1 MSYILDT
8 LKKLEKEK
16 SEFDNKLDIKK
27 MILKDDSE
35 KTTIKI
41 LRKRSHLLTFLIL
54 TIAVF
59 FFLNFS
65 VFKFSPPAS
74 NPPPASESLNEKKI
88 LKQTRANPVNNPVKN
103 SVSSPEISN
112 EINAS
117 KDLPL
122 PSEKKDN
129 VLIAVNIPDAQDKKT
144 GLDSKKIEVEKEKDE
159 KIETLIVSQE
169 ISDDELKQRLDHI
182 EQLIQEEYIPNELDK
197 QIASSKKNEKLV
209 HNLSSKTVSQ
219 EITPQGIDDL
229 KISGIVFFDDNTSL
243 NYAIG
248 SYKGG
253 DQIKLKEGD
262 RLDEI
267 EVIEI
272 KPEKVLLI
280 YQNKIFENKMGR

>member
-1 MSYILDT
+1 M
-8 LKKLEKEK
+8 
-16 SEFDNKLDIKK
+16 
-27 MILKDDSE
+27 
-35 KTTIKI
+35 
-41 LRKRSHLLTFLIL
+41 
-54 TIAVF
+54 
-59 FFLNFS
+59 
-65 VFKFSPPAS
+65 
-74 NPPPASESLNEKKI
+74 
-88 LKQTRANPVNNPVKN
+88 
-103 SVSSPEISN
+103 
-112 EINAS
+112 
-117 KDLPL
+117 
-122 PSEKKDN
+122 
-129 VLIAVNIPDAQDKKT
+129 
-144 GLDSKKIEVEKEKDE
+144 
-159 KIETLIVSQE
+159 
-169 ISDDELKQRLDHI
+169 
-182 EQLIQEEYIPNELDK
+182 IQEEYIPNELDK
-197 QIASSKKNEKLV
+197 QIASSKKNENPV